1 MVQAPTA
8 PRIPGTIKTDHQAK
22 DTGFL
27 RQRQTARASRSSAG
41 TEAALQTLLI
51 LCLVTLSQA
60 AMHHETPDTHL
71 TIFEDL
77 GSMVP
82 DSAYIHVL
90 VPVDMRNF
98 SNLFSS
104 ASMLLVHHL
113 NVFRLSKTYRNAM
126 YYDKSFDRMSYLTL
140 HPEASATMTNDAGIS
155 IAHQIHELQR
165 QFRNITDMLPQH
177 SETDAQRSR
186 QKRVIP
192 YLIGLAAAAIIGAI
206 VGTYFGPYN
215 QAQFNALP
223 LLQDMDLLLHVDD
236 QHHHLL
242 GNLNKR
248 VNTAFQVLKAKESDY
263 QNFDNHISIWNSIIR
278 HLEHRLTQ
286 FTDFVTQLQHRRLS
300 LTWFSTEQLKNIH
313 GSVLQQARKNN
324 LTPLAYH
331 LTDYFQLDV
340 SYVRSEHFITAIIH
354 VPATASDSYFKVYRY
369 VPFPIPLSDSVV
381 MKIHARE
388 EIIAVGHD
396 NKHRVLSQTQLD
408 NCRKHY
414 QKFICETP
422 LITNTNFSTTCVGSL
437 MDHDSVGIQTHC
449 SLSTTPAQESVFQIT
464 NNQFAIYSPETF
476 TGRGKC
482 SNGTALSALISTIS
496 KVTVPPGC
504 SFNLR
509 NHILTVPF
517 NVIATAE
524 PWVQETKW
532 DTLEVPRQ
540 LINNQ
545 FKRDNAIQLLL
556 RSDDATAAQ
565 VNLELRNSSAML
577 STSHA
582 AVAHDIKAA
591 HLAIGLHNW
600 YLIGLAGFSGILF
613 VVICLCMCRRYRQ
626 AATVLQPFLAALQV
640 PTTMPVAQTVAP
652 PTVAPQAQTKF

>member
-1 MVQAPTA
+1 MLLLVS
-8 PRIPGTIKTDHQAK
+8 
-22 DTGFL
+22 L
-27 RQRQTARASRSSAG
+27 SSA
-41 TEAALQTLLI
+41 
-51 LCLVTLSQA
+51 S
-60 AMHHETPDTHL
+60 MHHETPDTHL

-77 GSMVP
+77 GTMIP
-82 DSAYIHVL
+82 DSAYIHVV

-104 ASMLLVHHL
+104 ANMLLVHHL
-113 NVFRLSKTYRNAM
+113 EQFRNSQTYKDAM
-126 YYDKSFDRMSYLTL
+126 YYDKYYDRMSYLTL
-140 HPEASATMTNDAGIS
+140 HPDKSTRLNNDAGIS

-165 QFRNITDMLPQH
+165 QFRNITEMLPQH
-177 SETDAQRSR
+177 SETQAQHSR

-236 QHHHLL
+236 QHHQLL
-242 GNLNKR
+242 ENLNKR
-248 VNTAFQVLKAKESDY
+248 VNTAFHVLKAKQSDY

-278 HLEHRLTQ
+278 HLDHRLNQ
-286 FTDFVTQLQHRRLS
+286 FLDFVTQLQHRRLS

-354 VPATASDSYFKVYRY
+354 VPATASNSYFKVYRY
-369 VPFPIPLSDSVV
+369 VPFPIPISDNVV
-381 MKIHARE
+381 MTIHARE

-396 NKHRVLSQTQLD
+396 NHHRVFSQTQLN

-437 MDHDSVGIQTHC
+437 MDHNSVGIQTHC

-482 SNGTALSALISTIS
+482 TNGTALSALISTIS

-504 SFNLR
+504 TFNLR
-509 NHILTVPF
+509 NHILTVPI
-517 NVIATAE
+517 NVISTAE

-540 LINNQ
+540 LLTNQ
-545 FKRDNAIQLLL
+545 LKRDNAINLLL
-556 RSDDATAAQ
+556 RNDDQTAAQ
-565 VNLELRNSSAML
+565 IDLGLQKSAHML
-577 STSHA
+577 NTSHA
-582 AVAHDIKAA
+582 AVADHIKAA
-591 HLAIGLHNW
+591 HAAINLHNW
-600 YLIGLAGFSGILF
+600 YLISLAAFSCVIFG
-613 VVICLCMCRRYRQ
+613 VICLCMCRRYRQ
-626 AATVLQPFLAALQV
+626 AATVLQPFIAALQ
-640 PTTMPVAQTVAP
+640 MPIAMPPAQAAPQTVA
-652 PTVAPQAQTKF
+652 TQAQTKF